1 MSAPPDERRGRPPDD
16 GPEPPVRPSDGSL
29 TEDGTSADCAATV
42 LERNGQMTMTMQT
55 VRVRLGRLVVAGG
68 ALGVIAGAGFA
79 SPAAAADVEREKHG
93 SCTGSSRW
101 ELQLE
106 REHGR
111 IEIDLDV
118 DTPRSG
124 QTWVV
129 KLKHDGDVFTIPLDP
144 ARARVLGAAAN
155 DADLGWLSALVVERR
170 IRGELT
176 FGRRGTY
183 LVP

>member
-1 MSAPPDERRGRPPDD
+1 
-16 GPEPPVRPSDGSL
+16 
-29 TEDGTSADCAATV
+29 
-42 LERNGQMTMTMQT
+42 MTMTMQT
-55 VRVRLGRLVVAGG
+55 VRGRLGRLVVAGG

-129 KLKHDGDVFTIPLDP
+129 KLKHDGDVFTKVRRVTDAEGEFEVDRSRNNRPGTDKIGF
-144 ARARVLGAAAN
+144 RAKNKAT
-155 DADLGWLSALVVERR
+155 
-170 IRGELT
+170 GEICKGSLT
-176 FGRRGTY
+176 I
-183 LVP
+183 